1 MTKIRRIR
9 QTQMMIA
16 QLRTLPQ
23 CPGVAAEI
31 DNLERLIK
39 LLRMGK

>member
-16 QLRTLPQ
+16 QLRTLHQ
-23 CPGVAAEI
+23 TAHVRNQINE
-31 DNLERLIK
+31 LERLIM
-39 LLRMGK
+39 LLMGGK

>member
-1 MTKIRRIR
+1 MKISRIR
-9 QTQMMIA
+9 QAQNMIA

-23 CPGVAAEI
+23 CPGVVAEI
-31 DNLERLIK
+31 ESLERLIK